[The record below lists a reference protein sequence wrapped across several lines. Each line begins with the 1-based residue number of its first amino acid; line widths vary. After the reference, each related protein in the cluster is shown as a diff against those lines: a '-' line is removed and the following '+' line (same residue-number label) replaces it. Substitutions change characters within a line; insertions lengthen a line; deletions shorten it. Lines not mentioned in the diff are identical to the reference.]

1 MPAFDYIQPTP
12 DSCASDLEVDLPI
25 QIAVP
30 EEETWDDR

>member
-12 DSCASDLEVDLPI
+12 DSCASDLEVGLPI

-30 EEETWDDR
+30 GGGDLG